1 MTAHYFEIEKDLGKA
16 PLGYVWVGRDRLS
29 GLPVVVKK
37 IPLSAIGGGNNG
49 WARHIEEIRT
59 LSRLSLP
66 QIATVLEVGEEGD
79 QLVMVTEKPQ
89 GRPLSS
95 VKEDRSR
102 VGSEDLRRW
111 VLPIAEALAVAHDA
125 GILHRQVHE
134 DLIVVDDTGMPV
146 LTGFGL
152 TVDRRVNQDRM
163 PPEIL
168 ATGSATQ
175 LSDQFLLGAMVARLA
190 ASSDPIPG
198 LDDVISR
205 ATADDPNQRFP
216 DILEMMEALGQAFDA
231 AAAAVPGKRVEDRA
245 LPGEQP
251 PLDKTQ
257 VLPVADEVSPVVQDL
272 HARRPSKNRGVFLA
286 SSVAAA
292 VILVVGLG
300 WVVVGRTGAPDPV
313 GPSVRAGTQ
322 PAEGPLAFV
331 GELLSEGRLHEAV
344 QRLERLLDDDRL
356 SDPTPALDALG
367 TIRLQQGMSDEASG
381 LFERAL
387 THRAEEGLYYKLSLA
402 QASAGKDDQALRT
415 LNEGLRL
422 FPESERLQEA
432 RFHLGGV

>member
-1 MTAHYFEIEKDLGKA
+1 MAVHFEIEKDLGKA
-16 PLGYVWVGRDRLS
+16 PLGHVWAGRDRLS
-29 GLPVVVKK
+29 DLPVVIKK
-37 IPLSAIGGGNNG
+37 IPLLAIGGGNNG
-49 WARHIEEIRT
+49 WARHIDEIRT

-79 QLVMVTEKPQ
+79 QLVMVTQKPQ

-95 VKEDRSR
+95 VKEDRVR
-102 VGSEDLRRW
+102 IGSEDLRRW
-111 VLPIAEALAVAHDA
+111 ILPVAEALAVAHDA

-134 DLIVVDDTGMPV
+134 DLIVVDDNGTPI

-168 ATGSATQ
+168 STGSATQ
-175 LSDQFLLGAMVARLA
+175 FSDQFLLGAMVGRLA
-190 ASSDPIPG
+190 ASGDPIPG
-198 LDDVISR
+198 LDGIIKR

-216 DILEMMEALGQAFDA
+216 DLIEMMEALGQVFDA
-231 AAAAVPGKRVEDRA
+231 AAVSVPGKSEEDRT
-245 LPGEQP
+245 LPVEQP
-251 PLDKTQ
+251 PSDTPQ
-257 VLPVADEVSPVVQDL
+257 MTAVADAASPVVQDL
-272 HARRPSKNRGVFLA
+272 HARRPSQNRGVFLA

-300 WVVVGRTGAPDPV
+300 WVVVGRTGGPDPV
-313 GPSVRAGTQ
+313 GISVQAGGRS
-322 PAEGPLAFV
+322 AEGPLAFV
-331 GELLSEGRLHEAV
+331 GELLSEGRLDEAV

-367 TIRLQQGMSDEASG
+367 TIRLQQGLSDEAST

-387 THRAEEGLYYKLSLA
+387 THRAEAGLYYKLALA
-402 QASAGKDDQALRT
+402 QASAGKDEQAMRT

-422 FPESERLQEA
+422 FPDSERLLEA
-432 RFHLGGV
+432 KFHLGGV